1 MKSKNKIKYRI
12 KIQKLLQRE
21 DKDIEERSDHNEER
35 VKKELQKIIKHNE
48 RSLLLKPID
57 TSKLIKK

>member
-21 DKDIEERSDHNEER
+21 DKDIEEKSNNNEN
-35 VKKELQKIIKHNE
+35 VVQKELKKIIKHNE